1 MRDGVRVAF
10 RNHKDE
16 LVHERLRVFDFDEPA
31 NNHFLCVREL
41 WVRGSLYRRR
51 ADIVGFVNGLPLLFV
66 ECKNIHRDLK
76 AAFERNYSDYR
87 DTVPHLFHH
96 NAVVMFGNGEKAR
109 IGSITSGWDHFH
121 EWKRLAE
128 EEPGAVDMETLLKG
142 VCDKRNFMDLAE
154 NFIVFDESSGELR
167 KILAR
172 NHQFL
177 GVNRAVEAVRER
189 KERQGRLGVFWHTQ
203 GAGQELLDGDVHP
216 QGAPQAR
223 RQLHLPGADRPRR
236 PRQPDLQD
244 LRRLLGGGPRPRP
257 LPGAK
262 RPASE
267 PAAGRAQAARLLAH
281 PEVQPGCGPGSR
293 VHRTRRHHRHHRRG
307 TSHPVR
313 HARPQH
319 AQRPAQRRL
328 DRLHRHSAVQGRRD
342 HAPGL
347 RCLRLDLR
355 LPARGGGRRHRA
367 ALLRR
372 PRRRAGGG
380 HRRPE
385 RAHRGEAGGVGDRG
399 HRRGAAPGAGAQA
412 RLPRGHRRQP
422 ARPDSKGF
430 RAPLLECLGDRQG
443 DAGVHRQG

>member
-1 MRDGVRVAF
+1 MRDGVRVTF
-10 RNHKDE
+10 RNRTGE
-16 LVHERLRVFDFDEPA
+16 LVHERLRVLDFDDPA

-76 AAFERNYSDYR
+76 AAFERNYSDYH

-142 VCDKRNFMDLAE
+142 VCDRRNFMDLVE
-154 NFIVFDESSGELR
+154 SFIVFDESSGELR

-177 GVNRAVEAVRER
+177 GVNRTVEAVRER
-189 KERQGRLGVFWHTQ
+189 KEHQGRLGVFWHTQ
-203 GAGQELLDGDVHP
+203 GAGKSYSMVMFTRKVH
-216 QGAPQAR
+216 R
-223 RQLHLPGADRPRR
+223 K
-236 PRQPDLQD
+236 
-244 LRRLLGGGPRPRP
+244 LGGNFTFLVLTDRDDLDSQIYKTFAGCGVVDHDRDPCRAQSGP
-257 LPGAK
+257 A
-262 RPASE
+262 PA
-267 PAAGRAQAARLLAH
+267 PAAGRAQVPCLLAH
-281 PEVQPGCGPGSR
+281 PEVQPGRGPRGGL
-293 VHRTRRHHRHHRRG
+293 HRTRRHRRHHRRG
-307 TSHPVR
+307 APHPVR
-313 HARPQH
+313 HAGPQH
-319 AQRPAQRRL
+319 AQRPAERRVH
-328 DRLHRHSAVQGRRD
+328 RLHRHPAVQGRRD
-342 HAPGL
+342 HAAGL
-347 RCLRLDLR
+347 RRLRLDLQ

-372 PRRRAGGG
+372 PRRRPGGG
-380 HRRPE
+380 HRRLE
-385 RAHRGEAGGVGDRG
+385 RAHRGQAGGVGDRG
-399 HRRGAAPGAGAQA
+399 HRRGTALGAGAQA

-422 ARPDSKGF
+422 ARPG
-430 RAPLLECLGDRQG
+430 G
-443 DAGVHRQG
+443 AGLSYATTRMPGRPARRCWCASTR